1 MRKYFLSVICLMA
14 MMVSG
19 CGNGDK
25 KAGVAIALADSTA
38 GLIAWSD
45 AVQVLIDL
53 EEIDGAAAKGQFQLN
68 DKIRTG
74 VKQIREKLETGF
86 ASKEILD
93 IASELIDEAL
103 KAQDNGLLGIKSESG
118 KLRYREIMAFS
129 QFSLRT
135 AHNILKEIKLPPVPD
150 PVTVEATLQPPAA
163 ARSAARVGA
172 SGLEKWTRFL
182 TIGQDFAFA
191 VIRHNRLDQIGAY
204 AAEKELNSKLE
215 GLNKGR
221 LSVL

>member
-1 MRKYFLSVICLMA
+1 MRKFVLFAICMTA
-14 MMVSG
+14 MMISG

-25 KAGVAIALADSTA
+25 KTAAAIALADSTA
-38 GLIAWSD
+38 ALLAWSD
-45 AVQVLIDL
+45 AVLVLIDL
-53 EEIDGAAAKGQFQLN
+53 EEIDKDTAKGQFTLN
-68 DKIRTG
+68 EKLRTG

-103 KAQDNGLLGIKSESG
+103 KAQDNGLLGIKSESA

-135 AHNILKEIKLPPVPD
+135 AHNILKEIKLPPIPD
-150 PVTVEATLQPPAA
+150 PVTVEANLQPPAA
-163 ARSAARVGA
+163 ARSAARAGA

-191 VIRHNRLDQIGAY
+191 VIRHNRLDQLGAF
-204 AAEKELNSKLE
+204 AAEKDLNSRLE
-215 GLNKGR
+215 GLNRDR

>member
-1 MRKYFLSVICLMA
+1 MRKCFLTAICLMA

-25 KAGVAIALADSTA
+25 KTAVAIALADSTA

-45 AVQVLIDL
+45 AVQVLVDL
-53 EEIDGAAAKGQFQLN
+53 DEIDAAAAKGQIQLN

-74 VKQIREKLETGF
+74 VKQIREKLESGF
-86 ASKEILD
+86 ASKEILE
-93 IASELIDEAL
+93 IASELIDEAV
-103 KAQDNGLLGIKSESG
+103 KAQDNGLLGIKSDSG
-118 KLRYREIMAFS
+118 KTRYREIMAFS
-129 QFSLRT
+129 QFSLKT

-150 PVTVEATLQPPAA
+150 PVKVEAALQPPAA
-163 ARSAARVGA
+163 RSASRVGA
-172 SGLEKWTRFL
+172 SNLEKWTRFL

-191 VIRHNRLDQIGAY
+191 AIRHNRLDAIGAY
-204 AAEKELNSKLE
+204 AAEKDLNSKLE
-215 GLNKGR
+215 GLNKDR